1 MSPLSENALGRMHTI
16 ALSLRLA
23 TMDDAAFLLRLRT
36 DPATVAASRQQRR
49 VEEAEHLAWLTA
61 TLDDPAKA
69 LYIAVM
75 GPLLVGTAR
84 LDHWECPDAC
94 ATELS
99 LTVAP
104 PSRGRGFA
112 RQILLSAMETDP
124 YRCRR
129 WIAEVRRENI
139 PSLWAFLSVGW
150 LIDGYRAGGFVTM
163 EYERAPEPA
172 PVHEVDVSASGSLGL
187 SAGLS

>member
-1 MSPLSENALGRMHTI
+1 METSVHPMLTVRSAT
-16 ALSLRLA
+16 LA
-23 TMDDAAFLLRLRT
+23 DGPFLLQLRN
-36 DPATVAASRQQRR
+36 DPATVAASRQQRP

-104 PSRGRGFA
+104 SSRGRGFA

-129 WIAEVRRENI
+129 WIAEVRRENV
-139 PSLWAFLSVGW
+139 PSLRAFLSAGW
-150 LIDGYRAGGFVTM
+150 LIDGYSAEGFVVL
-163 EYERAPEPA
+163 EYERVPEPA
-172 PVHEVDVSASGSLGL
+172 PIHWVAVWD
-187 SAGLS
+187 AGIFRIGETP